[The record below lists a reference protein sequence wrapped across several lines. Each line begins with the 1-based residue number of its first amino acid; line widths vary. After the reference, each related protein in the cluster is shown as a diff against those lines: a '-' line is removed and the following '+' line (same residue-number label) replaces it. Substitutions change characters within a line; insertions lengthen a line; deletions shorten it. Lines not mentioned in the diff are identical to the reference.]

1 VSESDTPL
9 AGKVAFVT
17 GGSKGIGRAIAIG
30 LAEAGAKV
38 AVTGRGEGDE
48 PGTVGETASVI
59 RAAGGEVLPLTC
71 DVRDEKR
78 VEASI
83 NACAEEFGRLDVL
96 MNNAGLFHPGFT
108 VESTSLEMWDETVD
122 AHIRGPFLCSRFALP
137 HFTEDGG
144 SIINM
149 SSTAADVTYHSAG
162 LISYAVGKA
171 GMEQLTRGLAL
182 ELAGRNIAVNAIRPM
197 SLYTEAV
204 TKFINDPDAL
214 ARFQPPEAINPAIIF
229 LAQCR
234 SEFTGHV
241 LNRTDFVNGS
251 FQKIAVLPVPPPS
264 A

>member
-1 VSESDTPL
+1 MSESNTPL

-38 AVTGRGEGDE
+38 AVTGRAEGNA
-48 PGTVGETASVI
+48 PATVGETAGVI
-59 RAAGGEVLPLTC
+59 RAAGGDVLPLIC
-71 DVRDEKR
+71 DVRDEHQ

-83 NACAEEFGRLDVL
+83 SACADEFGRLDILV
-96 MNNAGLFHPGFT
+96 NNAGLFHPGFT
-108 VESTSLEMWDETVD
+108 VESTSLEMWDETIG

-137 HFTEDGG
+137 HFTQEGG

-149 SSTAADVTYHSAG
+149 SSTAGDVTYRSAR

-182 ELAGRNIAVNAIRPM
+182 ELADRNIAVNAIRPM

-204 TKFINDPDAL
+204 TKFIKDPDAL
-214 ARFQPPEAINPAIIF
+214 AKFEPPAAINPAIIF

-234 SEFTGHV
+234 ADFTGNV
-241 LNRTDFVNGS
+241 VNRTDFVDGR
-251 FQKIAVLPVPPPS
+251 FAQLVVPSPFG
-264 A
+264 